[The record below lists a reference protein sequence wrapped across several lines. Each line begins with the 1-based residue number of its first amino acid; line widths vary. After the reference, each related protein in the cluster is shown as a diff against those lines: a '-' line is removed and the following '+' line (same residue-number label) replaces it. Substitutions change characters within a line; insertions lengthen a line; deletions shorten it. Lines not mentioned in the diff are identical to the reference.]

1 MPRATATRAA
11 EAPEKAAGAVYTVK
25 VTANPDFC
33 GIGACGLHFAHGEAK
48 TTSERAAAWFREHD
62 GYTVE

>member
-1 MPRATATRAA
+1 MTRATATKAT
-11 EAPEKAAGAVYTVK
+11 EAVKEYTVK
-25 VTANPDFC
+25 VDANPDFC